1 MIIPWLSLFSPKTLF
16 LSVPFGEDLVTLD
29 GPTFRQV
36 QLSRRDDNPLRIRH
50 KRGDV
55 ALFFDDV
62 AEPIRKRLGFDPD
75 ASLERLTLPECINSK
90 ENAMAQKCPSN
101 PRRNLITL
109 STFFLHFN
117 CSSHQL
123 CSHS

>member
-1 MIIPWLSLFSPKTLF
+1 MIIPWLSLFSAKALF
-16 LSVPFGEDLVTLD
+16 LSVAFGEDLVTLD

-55 ALFFDDV
+55 GLFFDYI

-75 ASLERLTLPECINSK
+75 ASLKRLTLPECINSK
-90 ENAMAQKCPSN
+90 K
-101 PRRNLITL
+101 
-109 STFFLHFN
+109 HFVTDY
-117 CSSHQL
+117 
-123 CSHS
+123 